1 MISWYQIQDKPR
13 SGQRRFH
20 GAHTARITTACGIRK
35 QKRPA
40 GEFPCR
46 PYGGAA
52 PPGQSNQFAARDAKK
67 SRCGGPSAA
76 LRRARRIVAAMTAK
90 RKGATSE
97 DVGCGG
103 RRPETRRGPQGAT
116 SPAGLSRRM
125 RRTRRPGRAHIEKR
139 PPRARRPALPQPRA
153 AVLSAKAGL
162 TAGFGMGPG
171 DPRLCGRARGGRSPA
186 AHDMEP
192 ARNPF
197 SGATLAAAWRARTE
211 DRASRSVLSIED
223 AKSSGY

>member
-1 MISWYQIQDKPR
+1 MVPNARKAPTQAGPITR
-13 SGQRRFH
+13 SAYSAEPSRR
-20 GAHTARITTACGIRK
+20 AAPERRTARQGRPSGRAPGTAIGGCRACAAVGRAPGRGK
-35 QKRPA
+35 APSGVPQNAERPA
-40 GEFPCR
+40 GAIPPR
-46 PYGGAA
+46 A
-52 PPGQSNQFAARDAKK
+52 PPGACGAR
-67 SRCGGPSAA
+67 G
-76 LRRARRIVAAMTAK
+76 AR
-90 RKGATSE
+90 G
-97 DVGCGG
+97 
-103 RRPETRRGPQGAT
+103 TR
-116 SPAGLSRRM
+116 M
-125 RRTRRPGRAHIEKR
+125 HIEKR